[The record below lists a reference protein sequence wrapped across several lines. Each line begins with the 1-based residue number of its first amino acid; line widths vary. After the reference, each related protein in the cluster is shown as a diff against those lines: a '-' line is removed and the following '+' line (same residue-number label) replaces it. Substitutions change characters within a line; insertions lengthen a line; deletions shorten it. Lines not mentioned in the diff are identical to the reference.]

1 MVAIHL
7 FQFYSCNNRNLGV
20 LVILLDCCKEL
31 MVNYVVCVNE
41 TNLSTVYWSCYLR
54 DSFQP
59 DLTLENMTSVC
70 VTYWS
75 LVGWFRHIN
84 KPTLGIST

>member
-1 MVAIHL
+1 MKLI
-7 FQFYSCNNRNLGV
+7 C
-20 LVILLDCCKEL
+20 LLCTE
-31 MVNYVVCVNE
+31 VV
-41 TNLSTVYWSCYLR
+41 TFR

-59 DLTLENMTSVC
+59 DLTLEKMTSVC